1 MYNKGMRGVKPRT
14 FIYLRLSWSTWIALV
29 LALSMLCGWGYLL
42 SQIMFHA
49 VSVPSLEE
57 RRDRI
62 PRDHVIDDLRGGSIL
77 MLTFPKDEEPREII
91 TVFDG
96 TQVWRASLQSEGAEV
111 PLTDEEWQTLN
122 IAIDRWCETLPQFRD
137 LAPDEPRY
145 SVNIRC
151 SWLSTDTRFFRVPV
165 DHLPPELQMLIEH
178 DPPSQEENDRPP
190 Q

>member
-1 MYNKGMRGVKPRT
+1 
-14 FIYLRLSWSTWIALV
+14 
-29 LALSMLCGWGYLL
+29 ML
-42 SQIMFHA
+42 HA
-49 VSVPSLEE
+49 ASVPSLEE

-151 SWLSTDTRFFRVPV
+151 SWMSTDTRFFRVPV

-178 DPPSQEENDRPP
+178 DPAPPQEENDRPS